1 MFVTRY
7 QPLIQT
13 EELLFSFPGCSF
25 SRMKSQFLFST
36 ASLWS
41 FSLLEKK
48 NKRGKGKKVG
58 VSWFPSKCKPS
69 PAPVFTRRTA
79 DPRWATRATVA
90 GRCLKAKVFSRCVN
104 THTHMLTHTKRNRLR
119 SFLILYDNMLRGGGW
134 SCWTMAPCSCY
145 QAPES
150 PNTDRRAGWGWGP
163 GEADLMRG
171 MLSSV
176 QHRSGPLCKD
186 SSSSHDW
193 LYNLQRQTWDKLSHE
208 SQQDSGWLQ
217 SSSNA
222 SLLPHLPSGA
232 DSSLCCYLWWCW

>member
-1 MFVTRY
+1 MSVTRHR
-7 QPLIQT
+7 PLIQT

-48 NKRGKGKKVG
+48 KTKKGKEKKVG

-69 PAPVFTRRTA
+69 PAPVLTRRTA

-90 GRCLKAKVFSRCVN
+90 GRCFKDKAFSRCVN
-104 THTHMLTHTKRNRLR
+104 THTCSHRLR
-119 SFLILYDNMLRGGGW
+119 GIACVPFIFYIHVP
-134 SCWTMAPCSCY
+134 ACY

-150 PNTDRRAGWGWGP
+150 PNTDRRRAGWGWGP
-163 GEADLMRG
+163 AGAHLMRG

-176 QHRSGPLCKD
+176 QHRSGPLCRD

-193 LYNLQRQTWDKLSHE
+193 LYNLQRQTWDTLSQQ
-208 SQQDSGWLQ
+208 SQQDWGWLQ
-217 SSSNA
+217 SSPNA